1 MISTRTLPAVT
12 LGLVLSLHGLQGQ
25 TPSRY
30 REFQLGSNVGSVSAL
45 IKVAASE
52 ARTIHH
58 RPAVIQELKWRP
70 PYFVSGSTTPQTDPV
85 QQIVFSFYDDQLF
98 RMLIDYD
105 PQRTDGMTRGDMIDA
120 ISQAYGTPLPPG
132 PGKAPGAASPLEIE
146 SGTPVARWGDAEYAV
161 VLYRSSY
168 ASGFRVIVSAPR
180 LEALARTADAQAVR
194 LDQREAPQREL
205 ARQKQ
210 EADDARARQE
220 KARVANRAAF
230 RP

>member
-52 ARTIHH
+52 ARTIHQ

-70 PYFVSGSTTPQTDPV
+70 PYFVSGSTTPRTDPV

-98 RMLIDYD
+98 RILIDYD
-105 PQRTDGMTRGDMIDA
+105 PQRTGGMTRADMVDA
-120 ISQAYGTPLPPG
+120 ISQAYGSPLQAG
-132 PGKAPGAASPLEIE
+132 AGKAPAAASQLEVE
-146 SGTPVARWGDAEYAV
+146 SGTPVARWGDAEYSV
-161 VLYRSSY
+161 VLYQSSY
-168 ASGFRVIVSAPR
+168 ASGFRVLVSSPR

-205 ARQKQ
+205 ARQKK
-210 EADDARARQE
+210 EADDARVSQE
-220 KARVANRAAF
+220 KARVSNKAAF

>member
-1 MISTRTLPAVT
+1 MINTRTLAAVT
-12 LGLVLSLHGLQGQ
+12 LGLVLSVPGLQGQ
-25 TPSRY
+25 TRSGY

-45 IKVAASE
+45 TKVAVSE
-52 ARTIHH
+52 AKTIHQ

-70 PYFVSGSTTPQTDPV
+70 PYFVSGSTTPRTDPV

-98 RMLIDYD
+98 RILIDYD
-105 PQRTDGMTRGDMIDA
+105 PQRTGGMTREDMVDA
-120 ISQAYGTPLPPG
+120 ISQAYGSPLPAG
-132 PGKAPGAASPLEIE
+132 AGKAPGAASQLDNE
-146 SGTPVARWGDAEYAV
+146 SGTPVARWGDAEYSV

-168 ASGFRVIVSAPR
+168 ASGFRVLVSSPR

-205 ARQKQ
+205 ARQKK
-210 EADDARARQE
+210 EADDARVSQE
-220 KARVANRAAF
+220 KARVSNKAAF